1 MVSINRVIL
10 AGRLAVDPELR
21 RVGDNSPVCDFT
33 VAVTRKKPRVGG
45 EETSFIDCTAWGKV
59 AEFIAA
65 SLKKGAIV
73 VVEGRLSQDRWQ
85 DKNTGQSRSK
95 LKVTA
100 DSVQTPEPTH
110 LADKPSEGDLDDVQ
124 F

>member
-1 MVSINRVIL
+1 MVALNKVVL
-10 AGRLAVDPELR
+10 AGNLARDPELR

-73 VVEGRLSQDRWQ
+73 IVEGRLTQDRWQ
-85 DKNTGQSRSK
+85 DKTSGQSRSK

-100 DSVQTPEPTH
+100 DSVQTTESAH
-110 LADKPSEGDLDDVQ
+110 AEEKPSADDLDDVT

>member
-1 MVSINRVIL
+1 MLSLNKVVL
-10 AGRLAVDPELR
+10 AGNLARDPELR

-65 SLKKGAIV
+65 SLKKGAVII
-73 VVEGRLSQDRWQ
+73 VEGRLTQDRWQ
-85 DKNTGQSRSK
+85 DKGSGQSRSK

-100 DSVQTPEPTH
+100 DSVQTTETTH
-110 LADKPSEGDLDDVQ
+110 VEDKPNPENLDDVQ